1 MKRLLTLTL
10 ALTMLAA
17 VGAYANGPDHGGGPG
32 GPGGP
37 GEHGFGGPA
46 IIGSDGT
53 VYVTKASATA
63 GSIDIVAIRSTGAVA
78 WTATT
83 ADHGRLT
90 LSDGNLLTTSDTKNT
105 DGTFS
110 STITAISTT
119 SGTVAWTKTFAGLA
133 EPIGTFS
140 GGTYVSVVVPPATSG
155 GTATRS
161 LVALSN
167 SGSVLWTTA
176 L

>member
-10 ALTMLAA
+10 ALTMLGT

-32 GPGGP
+32 GPAL
-37 GEHGFGGPA
+37 EHGFGGPA

-90 LSDGNLLTTSDTKNT
+90 LSDGNLLTTADTKNT

-110 STITAISTT
+110 STVTAISTA

-140 GGTYVSVVVPPATSG
+140 GGTYVSVVVPHTTSG